1 MKTAQM
7 KKLSRLLPLPALL
20 FALLSLGGGLFAPHG
35 NSAYD
40 ETARVPI
47 KGTVTEF
54 VWKNPHSQIYL
65 DVKDSSGKVVNWGVE
80 TNSPGIL
87 TRAGWTRKSI
97 KAGDEITII
106 LCPAK
111 NGQPVA
117 YAGSGDPG
125 TKVIFADGRE
135 LDFTDKT
142 VDKTSP

>member
-1 MKTAQM
+1 MISIKTTRM
-7 KKLSRLLPLPALL
+7 KKLTRPLPPLALL
-20 FALLSLGGGLFAPHG
+20 IYASVLFAHHG
-35 NSAYD
+35 NTAYD
-40 ETARVPI
+40 ETARVRI

-54 VWKNPHSQIYL
+54 VWTNPHSQIYL
-65 DVKDSSGKVVNWGVE
+65 DVKDSSGKVVKSGVE

-87 TRAGWTRKSI
+87 TRAGWTRRAL
-97 KAGDEITII
+97 KAGDEVTLI

-117 YAGSGDPG
+117 YIGSGDPG

-142 VDKTSP
+142 LENAK

>member
-1 MKTAQM
+1 MKQFA
-7 KKLSRLLPLPALL
+7 SPLPLITLLLAASAL
-20 FALLSLGGGLFAPHG
+20 FAHHG

-54 VWKNPHSQIYL
+54 VWVNPHSQIYL
-65 DVKDSSGKVVNWGVE
+65 DVKDSSGKIVKWGVE

-87 TRAGWTRKSI
+87 GRAGWTRRSL

-142 VDKTSP
+142 ADKPAN